1 MKAITNRVSIRAAR
15 AGNIVLF
22 LFALA
27 ACAVITADSSRS
39 PRSSISNERISS
51 APAARDSKLD
61 SSKPDPAATARVSE
75 AYGKLPMRFE
85 INEGQTSREAKFIAR
100 GAGYALFLTPDEAVL
115 RLQKRE
121 TGAADQPAESSVVR
135 MKLAG
140 ANRAPKISGVE
151 RLQTRSNYFIGNDP
165 GKWRTN
171 VTNFSRVKYEAVYP
185 GVDLVW
191 YGNQRQIEHDFVV
204 APGADPNRIKLS
216 FAGADTMTIDD
227 KGALVLRVGGE
238 ELRLLKPV
246 AWQEANGER
255 NEIECRFSINERN
268 QIGFNLGRYDVD
280 RPLVIDPVLL
290 YSTYLGGALGESG
303 FAIAVDKDRNA
314 YVTGFTASTDFPGPS
329 QIQQTPPNISAD
341 AFVLKLNSTG
351 SAVVY
356 GTWLGGVTDD
366 FGTSIAVDGDG
377 NAYVAGQTFSSD
389 FPVTAGS
396 LQPAASRIGD
406 AFVTKINAAGSALIY
421 STYLGGD
428 GGDAA
433 IGIAVDASGNAY
445 VAGTADSF
453 DLLSVR
459 SATGI
464 QSARRGNPIYKTA
477 NRAGNWSASANGLR
491 SSTINALAIDPK
503 NTNVIYAA
511 TNDSVFKSS
520 DGGANWA
527 RLNLATFFSL
537 RVSSIAVDP
546 VNTSTIYAGAN
557 TFIYKSVDS
566 GQTWQSK
573 TINTPTGSVIDI
585 FSIAIDPVT
594 PATLYVGTFRGV
606 FKSTDGGDT
615 WIAANSGLSLFPGSS
630 NIPRVNRLVMDP
642 TNPQT
647 LYAATNF
654 GIFKTV
660 NGGTNWAVSGNGL
673 PGSASD
679 IRALVID
686 PASPNTL
693 YAGLSFSGVYKTTDG
708 GANWNARSTG
718 LPPATILTMAIDPA
732 SPSTVYATA
741 FQGGVFKTTDG
752 AANWGAANSGLNNL
766 TINALAVDP
775 ANSANVYAGAAIGAD
790 AFAAKINPAGSALT
804 WITYLGGAEADA
816 GRAIAVD
823 KDGNAYVAGSSN
835 SIDFSAANT
844 LPSPNNAGAD
854 AFIAKINAA
863 GTAFVYSSRF
873 GGAGTESVGGVA
885 ITSSGQAVIAG
896 TTNSTNF
903 PTASPM
909 QPSIGGANDAFV
921 VKVNAAGGAFDF
933 STWLG
938 GTFNDSANSVAL
950 DGAGA
955 VYVAGLTNSTNF
967 PTQDAPQNQFS
978 GGSGNDAFVTKIN
991 AAGSALIYSTYLGGQ
1006 GADSA
1011 SGIAVDSAGN
1021 AYVTGTTSSQNFPV
1035 ASPLQPAL
1043 RGFSSDAFVTK
1054 LGVETD
1060 LAITKSASR
1069 NPVMV
1074 NNNFSYTLVA
1084 ANRGPSAATGVVVT
1098 DQLPAG
1104 INFVSATSSVGAC
1117 SNNSG
1122 AVTCNIGALAAQASA
1137 TITIIAT
1144 PAAAGTINNTA
1155 NVSGAEPDGNTA
1167 NNQANAQ
1174 ITASAQPSIYG
1185 RVTLANN
1192 DALAGVTMS
1201 LGGASSS
1208 TQQTNGNGFYQ
1219 FANLQTGANYT
1230 VTPSRNGYSFE
1241 PPSRGANNLN
1251 SDQSADFT
1259 ATPCSFSI
1267 APVNQSF
1274 GASGGNG
1281 SVTVTAT
1288 PRCPWTAAT
1297 ADNWITINSG
1307 ASGSG
1312 NGSVNFTVA
1321 ATTAP
1326 RVGRITVAG
1335 RTFAVYQ
1342 SFNSCDLPRFTMAA
1356 YTTFNTP
1363 THLEAADFNGDGHL
1377 DLAALQTLTG
1387 RNMLVIL
1394 FGEGG
1399 GRFTNSK
1406 ALEVTSGPTGLA
1418 IADINADGK
1427 PDIIVLNAI
1436 PSVVQIFTNK
1446 GGGEFN
1452 APVQISTVPTTNDRS
1467 NPRAVYAGDLNRD
1480 NKPDLIIINDQ
1491 FVNYPFEVSLL
1502 LNNGAGTFNAPIQIS
1517 LNRAT
1522 VIGVGDVNGDSVS
1535 DLLAHKP
1542 GSPNEMRVFPGDGVG
1557 SFGQAVISP
1566 ITGEFTFGAFDD
1578 LNGDGKLDV
1587 AGAYVEADF
1596 NGNATFQGVSLLFG
1610 DGAGRF
1616 GSQTKVA
1623 TGARSYRLVARDLN
1637 GDAKPDV
1644 AVNSPGK
1651 IFLMLGDG
1659 AGGLGA
1665 PATIPLLPGNDF
1677 PGALVAANFNGDGKL
1692 DLAGTN
1698 YNGGSVSVFINRCGV
1713 PDGTIISGRVSDRL
1727 PGLPFGGVT
1736 VKLSGAQSAT
1746 IQTDGGGNYEFTG
1759 LTPGSSYTVTP
1770 ERPSVEFNP
1779 ANLSFQNLTT
1789 DQVADFTGTRKLVA
1803 VSAASYAGLV
1813 VAPDSIVALFGA
1825 DLSLGTAVA
1834 TSLPLPYSLSGAGVS
1849 IGPSTGGSGSP
1860 APLFF
1865 VSPGQ
1870 FNILI
1875 PPDVPAGEAK
1885 IGTYSGG
1892 SPSSPS
1898 SEGFIRIENV
1908 APGLFTANASGQ
1920 GVAAAVVLRVKAD
1933 GSQVYEPVARFDQAQ
1948 GRFVSVPIDVSD
1960 PNEQVFLLMFGTGFR
1975 KNSGPANVNVK
1986 IGGENVEALFAGA
1999 QGDLAGLDQLNLR
2012 VPRSLMGRGEVDVV
2026 FTVDG
2031 KTANTVRVNIK

>member
-151 RLQTRSNYFIGNDP
+151 RLQTRSNYFIGADP

-204 APGADPNRIKLS
+204 APGADPNRIKMS

-396 LQPAASRIGD
+396 LQPTAGRIGD
-406 AFVTKINAAGSALIY
+406 AFITKINAAGSALIY

-511 TNDSVFKSS
+511 TNDGVYKSS
-520 DGGANWA
+520 DGGAIWTQ
-527 RLNLATFFSL
+527 LNLATFFSL

-594 PATLYVGTFRGV
+594 PATIYLGTFRGV

-615 WIAANSGLSLFPGSS
+615 WTAANTGLSLFPGSS

-790 AFAAKINPAGSALT
+790 AFAAKINPAGSALA

-844 LPSPNNAGAD
+844 LPSPNTAGAD

-873 GGAGTESVGGVA
+873 GGVGTESVGGVA
-885 ITSSGQAVIAG
+885 VTSSGQAVIAG

-903 PTASPM
+903 PVASPM

-921 VKVNAAGGAFDF
+921 VRVNAAGSAFDF

-1011 SGIAVDSAGN
+1011 SGIAVDSVGN

-1060 LAITKSASR
+1060 LAITKTASR

-1084 ANRGPSAATGVVVT
+1084 TNRGPSAATGVVVT

-1122 AVTCNIGALAAQASA
+1122 AVTCNIGALSAQASA
-1137 TITIIAT
+1137 TITIVAT

-1259 ATPCSFSI
+1259 ATPCSYSI

-1326 RVGRITVAG
+1326 RVGRIVVAG
-1335 RTFAVYQ
+1335 QTFAVYQ
-1342 SFNSCDLPRFTMAA
+1342 GFNPCNLPRFGSKS
-1356 YTTFNTP
+1356 YYLGSNP
-1363 THLEAADFNGDGHL
+1363 SLIQSADFNGDGIS
-1377 DLAALQTLTG
+1377 DLAVLQTSHVFFPNNPNVFFGLTVLLSDASG
-1387 RNMLVIL
+1387 KL
-1394 FGEGG
+1394 
-1399 GRFTNSK
+1399 T
-1406 ALEVTSGPTGLA
+1406 ALPTIG
-1418 IADINADGK
+1418 
-1427 PDIIVLNAI
+1427 
-1436 PSVVQIFTNK
+1436 
-1446 GGGEFN
+1446 
-1452 APVQISTVPTTNDRS
+1452 VPTTS
-1467 NPRAVYAGDLNRD
+1467 
-1480 NKPDLIIINDQ
+1480 
-1491 FVNYPFEVSLL
+1491 
-1502 LNNGAGTFNAPIQIS
+1502 IS
-1517 LNRAT
+1517 M
-1522 VIGVGDVNGDSVS
+1522 VVGD
-1535 DLLAHKP
+1535 
-1542 GSPNEMRVFPGDGVG
+1542 F
-1557 SFGQAVISP
+1557 
-1566 ITGEFTFGAFDD
+1566 
-1578 LNGDGKLDV
+1578 
-1587 AGAYVEADF
+1587 
-1596 NGNATFQGVSLLFG
+1596 
-1610 DGAGRF
+1610 
-1616 GSQTKVA
+1616 
-1623 TGARSYRLVARDLN
+1623 N
-1637 GDAKPDV
+1637 GDAKPDIFV
-1644 AVNSPGK
+1644 AHDFPVAIRIFVNNGSGGFNAPIEATGFTSSNSLSAIYAAEVNRDNKTDLIGVINDSVLVIINNGGGFNAPINVSFGGYSPLGVADVNGDGVTDVMAYRGSIGAFDLRVFLGDGFGSFSLPISSPISGTPRYMAAGDFNGDGK
-1651 IFLMLGDG
+1651 TDLTITNLVANGGSNSNNVSVLLGDG
-1659 AGGLGA
+1659 AGGFGSQTGFTLEDQDGPITAADFNNDAKLDVAVSTSGKLFTLTGDGTGKLGA
-1665 PATIPLLPGNDF
+1665 
-1677 PGALVAANFNGDGKL
+1677 
-1692 DLAGTN
+1692 
-1698 YNGGSVSVFINRCGV
+1698 GSVSPNGEQPGKLLVGRFNSDARVDLATTTARNGLVSVYLNRCGSV
-1713 PDGTIISGRVSDRL
+1713 NGTIISGRVTDRY
-1727 PGLPFGGVT
+1727 PNYGFAGVT
-1736 VKLSGAQSAT
+1736 VKLSGAKTET

-1875 PPDVPAGEAK
+1875 PPDVPVGEAK

-1933 GSQVYEPVARFDQAQ
+1933 GAQVYEPVARFDQAQ

-1960 PNEQVFLLMFGTGFR
+1960 PNEQVFLLLFGTGFR
-1975 KNSGPANVNVK
+1975 KNSGIANVNVK

-2012 VPRSLMGRGEVDVV
+2012 VPRSLMGRGEIDVV